1 MTGSRPRIVSLVPSL
16 TETLLHFGIG
26 DRLVGRTRYC
36 VEPADQVERSEAVG
50 GTKNPDIERIV
61 ALAPDLVVVN
71 KEENRIED
79 WQALVDAGLEVMV
92 THPRTVADAADMIEE
107 LGRRAGAADPGQK
120 LAAEC
125 RDALAQATRERT
137 GGEKLRTFCPI
148 WRNPWMTF
156 LRTTYIGDVLETV
169 GLENIFGDDA
179 KGGDFFEVD
188 VDEALARNPEIIVLP
203 DEPYVFSR
211 KHGEELRTHGA
222 KAQIFYVD
230 GKDLCWYGPR
240 IARSLARLLKIT
252 DVISRI

>member
-1 MTGSRPRIVSLVPSL
+1 VPRIVSLVPSL
-16 TETLLHFGIG
+16 TETLLHFGVG
-26 DRLVGRTRYC
+26 DALVGRTRYC
-36 VEPADQVERSEAVG
+36 VEPAGTVERIETVG
-50 GTKNPDIERIV
+50 GTKNPDIQRIV

-79 WQALVDAGLEVMV
+79 WQALVDAGLDVMV

-107 LGRRAGAADPGQK
+107 LGQRAGAADAGQR
-120 LAAEC
+120 LATEC
-125 RDALAQATRERT
+125 RDALART
-137 GGEKLRTFCPI
+137 LRARAGCAKIRTFCPI

-169 GLENIFGDDA
+169 GLENIFGDEA
-179 KGGDFFEVD
+179 REGDFFEID

-203 DEPYVFSR
+203 DEPYVFGR
-211 KHGEELRTHGA
+211 KHGEELHARGA

-240 IARSLARLLKIT
+240 IARALTRLLKIT
-252 DVISRI
+252 EVISRI